1 MMGRMSDAAEQMI
14 SLFSRGGPVMWPLL
28 ALSVLSV
35 AMSIER
41 IIFWL
46 GTHSPSRRRWL
57 RSLTLHLAQA
67 DSASSSA
74 LLAKDNSVYAGVA
87 RFLLGTPRRETIAV
101 EAAERYRPALERFST
116 THSTIITA
124 APLLGILGTV
134 LGIIDS
140 FDLLGSSEN
149 ITDISTVAAGI
160 AQALITTA
168 FGLVVA
174 LVTLFPYMFFRT
186 HAERGLSEIEML
198 AAAHLNASPTTGAD
212 APPAQSRQA
221 T

>member
-1 MMGRMSDAAEQMI
+1 MIRAMSATAEQII
-14 SLFSRGGPVMWPLL
+14 SLFARGGPIMWPL
-28 ALSVLSV
+28 AVLSIISV

-41 IIFWL
+41 AIFWM
-46 GTHSPSRRRWL
+46 GTHSPARKRWL
-57 RSLTLHLAQA
+57 RTLASHLA
-67 DSASSSA
+67 DGDRASSSA
-74 LLAKDNSVYAGVA
+74 LLAKDNSLYAGVV
-87 RFLLGTPRRETIAV
+87 RFLLSTPTRETLAI

-134 LGIIDS
+134 LGIIES

-149 ITDISTVAAGI
+149 ITNISSVAAGI

-174 LVTLFPYMFFRT
+174 LVTLFPHMLFRA

-198 AAAHLNASPTTGAD
+198 AAAHLNAPKNK
-212 APPAQSRQA
+212 PQSE
-221 T
+221 